1 MDSQRTEAQNTDRPA
16 AGHPRLGRFRR
27 ARAERAHPEHSTPR
41 RHRHLSAKV
50 RRYLWY
56 TAGAIALYLAS
67 LAYAHLDQASHAA
80 VQATN
85 THPL

>member
-1 MDSQRTEAQNTDRPA
+1 MDMQRDEAQDTDRPA
-16 AGHPRLGRFRR
+16 AGHPRVGRFRR
-27 ARAERAHPEHSTPR
+27 ARAEHPLPSHGAAR
-41 RHRHLSAKV
+41 RQRRLSDKA

-56 TAGAIALYLAS
+56 TAAAAGLYLAS

-85 THPL
+85 PSR